1 MPDLPAIL
9 MVVWALRV
17 AGDTP
22 AHVFGT
28 LYFSEAW
35 QAILGP
41 THSFPLWGAA
51 LIVALWLRSATA
63 QAFFAS
69 GLFHSICDFFLHHD
83 DPHRHFWPLSDWRF
97 ASPVSYWDPA
107 HYGDVFRL
115 VELGMVAAAILYL
128 LARHRVG
135 AELSHDGARHGARR
149 GRSERGRDRGSDD
162 FLHVHVRYE
171 LRQTSHSESARRRK
185 PATDHRQAVPDAT
198 LSGSASRRPFPPRGL
213 RPYWGD
219 ARHAEEDH

>member
-1 MPDLPAIL
+1 MNTPSHMLINAALFGRPAQPRVTVAAAIGGLMPDLPAIL

-28 LYFSEAW
+28 LYFSEGW

-107 HYGDVFRL
+107 HYGDVFQFL
-115 VELGMVAAAILYL
+115 ELGMVMTAILYL
-128 LARHRVG
+128 LARHRSVMVRVAVG
-135 AELSHDGARHGARR
+135 LSAVGIAVQTTSFMFMFGA
-149 GRSERGRDRGSDD
+149 S
-162 FLHVHVRYE
+162 
-171 LRQTSHSESARRRK
+171 
-185 PATDHRQAVPDAT
+185 
-198 LSGSASRRPFPPRGL
+198 
-213 RPYWGD
+213 
-219 ARHAEEDH
+219 